1 MPAQPD
7 SPKYADLLSTA
18 KRLFWKHGIRRVS
31 IEEICREAGVSKMTF
46 YRFFP
51 NKIELA
57 KTMLEGIFDESM
69 REYRALMD
77 ENIPFE
83 EKVRRQLLMK
93 FKGTEAISA
102 EFVRDIYSNHEWGLG
117 AYMQQRT
124 EETLQVIM
132 SDYAHAQRMGWI
144 RQELNLNFMLYI
156 LHQMPAWIS
165 DEQLAASYDD
175 IHDLIME
182 IANFFFY
189 GVLPHST
196 ESNE

>member
-69 REYRALMD
+69 RDYRALMEQD
-77 ENIPFE
+77 IPFE

-102 EFVRDIYSNHEWGLG
+102 EFVRDIYSNQEWGLG
-117 AYMQQRT
+117 TYMQQRT

-144 RQELNLNFMLYI
+144 RQDLNLNFMLYI

-165 DEQLAASYDD
+165 DEQLVASYDD
-175 IHDLIME
+175 IHGLIME
-182 IANFFFY
+182 VANFFFY

-196 ESNE
+196 KPDE

>member
-7 SPKYADLLSTA
+7 SPKYADLLRTA

-51 NKIELA
+51 NKVELA
-57 KTMLEGIFDESM
+57 KALLEDIFDESM
-69 REYRALMD
+69 QEYRALMEQD
-77 ENIPFE
+77 IPFE

-93 FKGTEAISA
+93 FENTEAMSA
-102 EFVRDIYSNHEWGLG
+102 EFISDIYSNQEWGLG
-117 AYMQQRT
+117 AYMAQRT
-124 EETLQVIM
+124 EEAIQAIM
-132 SDYAHAQRMGWI
+132 TDYAHAQRMGWV
-144 RQELNLNFMLYI
+144 RQDLNLNFMLYL

-165 DEQLAASYDD
+165 DERLAASYDD